1 MSTLWM
7 EKNVQTMSC
16 VPILHD
22 MSFSVLVHH
31 LRLYP
36 KSKLQAHGIEILS
49 AFELEDLEPKQ
60 THRNSFQYRIFC
72 LEYAIAASSLP
83 LPNPSNLSCG
93 KHSRQDA
100 T

>member
-1 MSTLWM
+1 M

-60 THRNSFQYRIFC
+60 THRKYFSIQSLLLGICNSCQ
-72 LEYAIAASSLP
+72 
-83 LPNPSNLSCG
+83 
-93 KHSRQDA
+93 
-100 T
+100 